1 MFLREKESLRKQNTQ
16 CTQLAII
23 NKEIEEVKD
32 SIAEGIK
39 ISKNIHAEFLRL
51 SDKAEKKRNFKLLP
65 KVNALKRKSQEMQ
78 NEASKLEGFCRYSK
92 GK

>member
-1 MFLREKESLRKQNTQ
+1 MHS
-16 CTQLAII
+16 AII

-32 SIAEGIK
+32 SIAERIK

>member
-51 SDKAEKKRNFKLLP
+51 SDKAEKKRNFELL
-65 KVNALKRKSQEMQ
+65 
-78 NEASKLEGFCRYSK
+78 SK
-92 GK
+92 GIALSFCQGNCIEKEVQRKTV

>member
-1 MFLREKESLRKQNTQ
+1 MLSTKIPNVLKRERITTETKHTMHS
-16 CTQLAII
+16 AII

-51 SDKAEKKRNFKLLP
+51 SDKAEKKRNF
-65 KVNALKRKSQEMQ
+65 VAKS
-78 NEASKLEGFCRYSK
+78 
-92 GK
+92 

>member
-1 MFLREKESLRKQNTQ
+1 MHS
-16 CTQLAII
+16 AII

-32 SIAEGIK
+32 SIAEAIK